1 MTTAPETLTAPA
13 EVLAA
18 ARAQR
23 AAADAAE
30 AQVLLAACTWAD
42 LHPPETLADAAWAD
56 DHCDGEVLLAGEG
69 APAVAA
75 YAVAEFAAAL
85 GMSTGAGYALV
96 GEGLEMRHRLPR
108 VWKRVMEGGLAPW
121 RGRRIARA
129 TLALSSEAADYVDR
143 QVAGFAH
150 RIGPVQTDRLV
161 ETAMVRFQ
169 PELAAQRRRAAADGR
184 HFDIDHGQVS
194 YNGTSFVNGELDLA
208 DAQDLDAA
216 IADMAG
222 HLAHLGCEESLDVR
236 RSLAAGELARRQL
249 AFHLSDSAAPTT
261 RRRTARKVVIN
272 VHMSVAAVNGAAGAT
287 ARVESLGGL
296 QLVTVDQVRD
306 WCQSSHTRVTVQPVI
321 DLADRVSVDAYE
333 VPPDLKER
341 VVLAHPT
348 CVFPWCTRQ
357 SRRTDADH
365 VIPYPQG
372 PTATDNLAPLCR
384 HHHQHKTRAR
394 WRYRRLG
401 PTTYLWTSP
410 HRLMF
415 LRDHTGTTALDDT

>member
-1 MTTAPETLTAPA
+1 MTTAPETPIAPA
-13 EVLAA
+13 DVLAA
-18 ARAQR
+18 ARSQR

-42 LHPPETLADAAWAD
+42 LHPPETLPDAAWAD
-56 DHCDGEVLLAGEG
+56 DRCIGEVLLAGEG
-69 APAVAA
+69 VPTVAA
-75 YAVAEFAAAL
+75 YAVAELAAAL

-108 VWKRVMEGGLAPW
+108 VWRRVMEGRLAPW

-129 TLALSSEAADYVDR
+129 TMGLSREAAAYVDR
-143 QVAGFAH
+143 QVAAFAH

-169 PELAAQRRRAAADGR
+169 PQLAEQRRRAAADGR

-216 IADMAG
+216 IADLAG
-222 HLAHLGCEESLDVR
+222 HLSDLGCDESLDVR

-249 AFHLSDSAAPTT
+249 ALDLSDPPAPT
-261 RRRTARKVVIN
+261 RRHTARKVVIH
-272 VHMSVAAVNGAAGAT
+272 VHLSEAAVKGAAGET
-287 ARVESLGGL
+287 ARVENLGGL

-306 WCQSSHTRVTVQPVI
+306 WCRSSHTRVTVQPVI

-333 VPPDLKER
+333 VPPALKDR

-365 VIPYPQG
+365 VIPYPIG

-384 HHHQHKTRAR
+384 HHHQHKTHAR

-401 PTTYLWTSP
+401 RTTYLWTSP
-410 HRLMF
+410 HGLMF
-415 LRDHTGTTALDDT
+415 LRDHTGTVALDDT